1 MFKDKIK
8 ESSFSVIPIVLIVL
22 ALSFTIV
29 DISTNDLISFLIGA
43 VLIIFGLAIFLFGA
57 EMGVEEIG
65 NHLGVFVANFKSLI
79 LIILSGLFLGFLITV
94 AEPDLMILGF
104 QIENVTNGVLTKN
117 LIVISVSAG
126 VGIMLALGFYRI
138 LKEIP
143 ITKTFTFLY
152 GAIFILL
159 IFSMEEFTGIAFDA
173 SGATTGAMTTPFIL
187 AIGLGVSKMKG
198 SEKSAEDSFGLLG
211 ICSAGP
217 IFAVIMLGLFT
228 GHVAGGEIT
237 EVATVSGL
245 ANYLIEF
252 KHAAKDTAIAIVP
265 VAVLFIV
272 TNKFFFKLRKRE
284 YRRIL
289 KGLGY
294 TFIGLVLFMGGVN
307 SGFMSVARQIGSSI
321 AVTNY
326 KLLPVIGFFLGMVV
340 VLAEPAVYI
349 LSHQVEDVT
358 AGSIPRKMIVV
369 ALSIGVALA
378 VCLSMIRILSSSIK
392 LWMFLVPGFSIAM
405 ILSYFIPNIFVGIA
419 FDSGGV
425 ASGPMTAT
433 FLLAFSQG
441 ASAMIEGADILIDG
455 FGIIAMV
462 AMMPII
468 SISILGLLFKIK
480 SKKEGIDVD

>member
-1 MFKDKIK
+1 
-8 ESSFSVIPIVLIVL
+8 
-22 ALSFTIV
+22 
-29 DISTNDLISFLIGA
+29 
-43 VLIIFGLAIFLFGA
+43 
-57 EMGVEEIG
+57 
-65 NHLGVFVANFKSLI
+65 
-79 LIILSGLFLGFLITV
+79 
-94 AEPDLMILGF
+94 
-104 QIENVTNGVLTKN
+104 
-117 LIVISVSAG
+117 
-126 VGIMLALGFYRI
+126 
-138 LKEIP
+138 
-143 ITKTFTFLY
+143 
-152 GAIFILL
+152 
-159 IFSMEEFTGIAFDA
+159 MEEFTGIAFDA

-228 GHVAGGEIT
+228 GHVQGGEIT

-265 VAVLFIV
+265 VAILFIV

-289 KGLGY
+289 KGLAY

-392 LWMFLVPGFSIAM
+392 LWMFLVPGFSIAV

-480 SKKEGIDVD
+480 SKKEGIYVD

>member
-29 DISTNDLISFLIGA
+29 DLSTNDLISFLIGA

-65 NHLGVFVANFKSLI
+65 NHLGVFVANFKTLI
-79 LIILSGLFLGFLITV
+79 LIVLAGLFLGFLITV

-104 QIENVTNGVLTKN
+104 QIQNVTNGALTKN
-117 LIVISVSAG
+117 LIVLSVSSG

-138 LKEIP
+138 LKEIS
-143 ITKTFTFLY
+143 IAKTFTFLY

-159 IFSMEEFTGIAFDA
+159 IFIMEEFTGIAFDA

-228 GHVAGGEIT
+228 GHVEGGEIT
-237 EVATVSGL
+237 EVAHATGL
-245 ANYLIEF
+245 ANYIVEF
-252 KHAAKDTAIAIVP
+252 KHASKDTAIAIVP
-265 VAVLFIV
+265 VALLFLI
-272 TNKFFFKLRKRE
+272 TNKLFFKLRKRE

-289 KGLGY
+289 KGLVY
-294 TFIGLVLFMGGVN
+294 TFLGLVLFMGGVN

-321 AVTNY
+321 AANNY
-326 KLLPVIGFFLGMVV
+326 KLLPVIGFVLGMVV

-369 ALSIGVALA
+369 ALSIGVAIA
-378 VCLSMIRILSSSIK
+378 VCLSMVRILSSSIK

-405 ILSYFIPNIFVGIA
+405 ILSYFIPNIFVGIG

-441 ASAMIEGADILIDG
+441 ASSMIEEADILIDG

-468 SISILGLLFKIK
+468 SISILGLLFKLK
-480 SKKEGIDVD
+480 SKKEGIDA